1 MAYKQKEYR
10 EKMKRDGSGMEK
22 KKYILLDVG
31 GTEIK
36 GSVSDRNGVR
46 TKIRKFPAQAQKS
59 TEKILDNFAKICR
72 ELMREADGSVVGV
85 GMAIPGPFDYE
96 NGISRMQGLNK
107 YDAIYGIPLE
117 REIKARVPE
126 LGSARFL
133 FLHDIEAF
141 ALGESW
147 YGNCRDAD
155 KILCVC
161 IGTGAG
167 SAFVENGKTV
177 KTGKGVPENGWI
189 YQQPFGDSILDDYLS
204 VRGLEQISLAVT
216 GKVWSGKE
224 LYGLVKAGNM
234 EAEEVWRRF
243 GADVAAGLLPVLEK
257 YQPDLLLLGG
267 QIAKSFSRFGKE
279 LERKCEKR
287 KIRIQIETETSGR
300 AMEGLLSQFPE
311 KTQ

>member
-1 MAYKQKEYR
+1 
-10 EKMKRDGSGMEK
+10 MEK

-234 EAEEVWRRF
+234 EAEEVWRIWSRC
-243 GADVAAGLLPVLEK
+243 GGWPSSCAGEISAGSAA
-257 YQPDLLLLGG
+257 
-267 QIAKSFSRFGKE
+267 
-279 LERKCEKR
+279 
-287 KIRIQIETETSGR
+287 SGR
-300 AMEGLLSQFPE
+300 TDCKKFFLVWKRTGKSVRE
-311 KTQ
+311 KKDSDSDRNGNIRPCHGRPVVTVS

>member
-1 MAYKQKEYR
+1 
-10 EKMKRDGSGMEK
+10 
-22 KKYILLDVG
+22 
-31 GTEIK
+31 
-36 GSVSDRNGVR
+36 
-46 TKIRKFPAQAQKS
+46 
-59 TEKILDNFAKICR
+59 
-72 ELMREADGSVVGV
+72 MREADGSVVGV

-96 NGISRMQGLNK
+96 NGINRMQGLNK

-267 QIAKSFSRFGKE
+267 QIAKSFSWFGKE
-279 LERKCEKR
+279 LERECEKR

>member
-1 MAYKQKEYR
+1 
-10 EKMKRDGSGMEK
+10 
-22 KKYILLDVG
+22 
-31 GTEIK
+31 
-36 GSVSDRNGVR
+36 
-46 TKIRKFPAQAQKS
+46 
-59 TEKILDNFAKICR
+59 
-72 ELMREADGSVVGV
+72 
-85 GMAIPGPFDYE
+85 MAIPGPFDYE

-189 YQQPFGDSILDDYLS
+189 YQQPFGDAILDDYLS

-234 EAEEVWRRF
+234 EAEEVWRRYGRTDCKKF
-243 GADVAAGLLPVLEK
+243 FLVWKRTGKRVREKKDSDSDRNGNIRPCHGRPVVTV
-257 YQPDLLLLGG
+257 
-267 QIAKSFSRFGKE
+267 S
-279 LERKCEKR
+279 
-287 KIRIQIETETSGR
+287 
-300 AMEGLLSQFPE
+300 
-311 KTQ
+311 

>member
-46 TKIRKFPAQAQKS
+46 TKIRKFPARAQKS

-72 ELMREADGSVVGV
+72 ELMIEADGSVVGV

-133 FLHDIEAF
+133 FYMTLKHLHWE
-141 ALGESW
+141 
-147 YGNCRDAD
+147 
-155 KILCVC
+155 
-161 IGTGAG
+161 
-167 SAFVENGKTV
+167 
-177 KTGKGVPENGWI
+177 
-189 YQQPFGDSILDDYLS
+189 
-204 VRGLEQISLAVT
+204 
-216 GKVWSGKE
+216 
-224 LYGLVKAGNM
+224 KAG
-234 EAEEVWRRF
+234 
-243 GADVAAGLLPVLEK
+243 
-257 YQPDLLLLGG
+257 
-267 QIAKSFSRFGKE
+267 
-279 LERKCEKR
+279 
-287 KIRIQIETETSGR
+287 TETVVMRIKFCASASEPAPGR
-300 AMEGLLSQFPE
+300 LL
-311 KTQ
+311 

>member
-1 MAYKQKEYR
+1 
-10 EKMKRDGSGMEK
+10 MKRDGSGMEQ

-36 GSVSDRNGVR
+36 GNVSDRNGVR

-189 YQQPFGDSILDDYLS
+189 YQQPFGDSILDD
-204 VRGLEQISLAVT
+204 
-216 GKVWSGKE
+216 
-224 LYGLVKAGNM
+224 
-234 EAEEVWRRF
+234 
-243 GADVAAGLLPVLEK
+243 
-257 YQPDLLLLGG
+257 
-267 QIAKSFSRFGKE
+267 
-279 LERKCEKR
+279 
-287 KIRIQIETETSGR
+287 
-300 AMEGLLSQFPE
+300 
-311 KTQ
+311 

>member
-46 TKIRKFPAQAQKS
+46 TKIRKFPARAQKS

-72 ELMREADGSVVGV
+72 ELMIEADGSVVGV

-117 REIKARVPE
+117 SEIKARVPE

-147 YGNCRDAD
+147 YGNCRDVD

-243 GADVAAGLLPVLEK
+243 GADV
-257 YQPDLLLLGG
+257 YRQW
-267 QIAKSFSRFGKE
+267 
-279 LERKCEKR
+279 
-287 KIRIQIETETSGR
+287 
-300 AMEGLLSQFPE
+300 
-311 KTQ
+311 

>member
-107 YDAIYGIPLE
+107 YHWKEKSRRACRNLDQHDFCFYMTL
-117 REIKARVPE
+117 KH
-126 LGSARFL
+126 
-133 FLHDIEAF
+133 LHWE
-141 ALGESW
+141 
-147 YGNCRDAD
+147 
-155 KILCVC
+155 
-161 IGTGAG
+161 
-167 SAFVENGKTV
+167 
-177 KTGKGVPENGWI
+177 
-189 YQQPFGDSILDDYLS
+189 
-204 VRGLEQISLAVT
+204 
-216 GKVWSGKE
+216 
-224 LYGLVKAGNM
+224 KAG
-234 EAEEVWRRF
+234 
-243 GADVAAGLLPVLEK
+243 
-257 YQPDLLLLGG
+257 
-267 QIAKSFSRFGKE
+267 
-279 LERKCEKR
+279 
-287 KIRIQIETETSGR
+287 TETVV
-300 AMEGLLSQFPE
+300 M
-311 KTQ
+311 

>member
-1 MAYKQKEYR
+1 
-10 EKMKRDGSGMEK
+10 MEK

-46 TKIRKFPAQAQKS
+46 TKIRKFPARAQKS

-72 ELMREADGSVVGV
+72 ELMIEADGSVVGV

-117 REIKARVPE
+117 SEIKARVPE

-147 YGNCRDAD
+147 YGNCRDVD

-243 GADVAAGLLPVLEK
+243 GADV
-257 YQPDLLLLGG
+257 YRQW
-267 QIAKSFSRFGKE
+267 
-279 LERKCEKR
+279 
-287 KIRIQIETETSGR
+287 
-300 AMEGLLSQFPE
+300 
-311 KTQ
+311 

>member
-46 TKIRKFPAQAQKS
+46 TKIRKFPARAQKS

-72 ELMREADGSVVGV
+72 ELMIEADGSVVGV

-147 YGNCRDAD
+147 YGNCRDVD
-155 KILCVC
+155 
-161 IGTGAG
+161 
-167 SAFVENGKTV
+167 
-177 KTGKGVPENGWI
+177 GWI

-243 GADVAAGLLPVLEK
+243 GADVAAGLLPVLEE

-267 QIAKSFSRFGKE
+267 QIAKSFSWFGKE
-279 LERKCEKR
+279 LERECEKR

>member
-1 MAYKQKEYR
+1 
-10 EKMKRDGSGMEK
+10 MKRDGSGMEQ

-36 GSVSDRNGVR
+36 GSVSDGNGVR
-46 TKIRKFPAQAQKS
+46 MRIRKFPAQAQKS

-216 GKVWSGKE
+216 RLQTFPAEHNLLQNPTPYPAKVFQNALNLQPENVRGTE
-224 LYGLVKAGNM
+224 Y
-234 EAEEVWRRF
+234 ETF
-243 GADVAAGLLPVLEK
+243 LP
-257 YQPDLLLLGG
+257 
-267 QIAKSFSRFGKE
+267 SFCIFLHNLTNIFLK
-279 LERKCEKR
+279 
-287 KIRIQIETETSGR
+287 
-300 AMEGLLSQFPE
+300 
-311 KTQ
+311 

>member
-1 MAYKQKEYR
+1 
-10 EKMKRDGSGMEK
+10 MEK

-46 TKIRKFPAQAQKS
+46 TKIRKFPARAQKS

-72 ELMREADGSVVGV
+72 ELMIEADGSVVGV

-117 REIKARVPE
+117 SEIKARVPE

-147 YGNCRDAD
+147 YGNCRDVD

-167 SAFVENGKTV
+167 SAFVENGK
-177 KTGKGVPENGWI
+177 
-189 YQQPFGDSILDDYLS
+189 Q
-204 VRGLEQISLAVT
+204 
-216 GKVWSGKE
+216 
-224 LYGLVKAGNM
+224 
-234 EAEEVWRRF
+234 
-243 GADVAAGLLPVLEK
+243 
-257 YQPDLLLLGG
+257 
-267 QIAKSFSRFGKE
+267 
-279 LERKCEKR
+279 
-287 KIRIQIETETSGR
+287 
-300 AMEGLLSQFPE
+300 
-311 KTQ
+311 